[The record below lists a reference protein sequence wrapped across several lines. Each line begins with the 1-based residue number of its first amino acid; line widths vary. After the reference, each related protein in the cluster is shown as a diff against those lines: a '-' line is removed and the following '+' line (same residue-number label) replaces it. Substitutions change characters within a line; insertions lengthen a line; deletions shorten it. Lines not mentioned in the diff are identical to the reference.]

1 VRVLPC
7 SLPAAQ
13 RISSLELRFRS
24 TAAIR
29 LLEAGSG
36 GGDGSK
42 SKLGELV
49 ETDEASV
56 SSLFD

>member
-1 VRVLPC
+1 
-7 SLPAAQ
+7 
-13 RISSLELRFRS
+13 
-24 TAAIR
+24 
-29 LLEAGSG
+29 LLEAGTGSCDG
-36 GGDGSK
+36 GK